1 VTTTDRYSPEYR
13 RACLEAGHQLLAA
26 LPDAGKGEGHL
37 LWTTEVWP
45 ALRLVAWGQGSV
57 EDVAREAA
65 RRLRRQPS
73 DAVRSARDACKRED
87 APPLPQD
94 AWERF
99 LGAPGR
105 SEATSAPPPR
115 PGPPLEPRCPPEAEL
130 HELLNRCVPVADDPE
145 VSAWLA
151 GRAIAPGL
159 VAERALAVAL
169 PVGTP
174 CPSWASWSSGS
185 SWADT
190 GYRLLCPTWTGAGVL
205 ASVRARRMVAVPETD
220 WRWNIKA
227 CAPRDFAASGLVLAS
242 PAARLALEHGQPI
255 ARGVLVV
262 EGEPDYLTMA
272 TRLPADGPGVF
283 GLGAGVPGWFGG
295 VDVDGPWLL
304 GTDADPSGIAKARK
318 VAAMLG
324 RGRAWTC
331 YPAAA
336 PDGTRRDWNDEA
348 QRDELPSGDDLV
360 RLLVGEA

>member
-1 VTTTDRYSPEYR
+1 MATDRYSAEYR
-13 RACLEAGHQLLAA
+13 RACLEAGRELLGS
-26 LPDAGKGEGHL
+26 LVDPGKGASHGP
-37 LWTTEVWP
+37 WTGEVFW
-45 ALRLVAWGQGSV
+45 ALRLVAWGGGNV
-57 EDVAREAA
+57 EDLAAEAGQKFH
-65 RRLRRQPS
+65 RRS
-73 DAVRSARDACKRED
+73 DAAGAARDARKRED
-87 APPLPQD
+87 APTLPQD

-99 LGAPGR
+99 LRAPGR
-105 SEATSAPPPR
+105 SGATSRRRRPPP
-115 PGPPLEPRCPPEAEL
+115 PPEPRRPPEAEL

-348 QRDELPSGDDLV
+348 QRDELPTGDDLV